1 MSLFALIRRTVC
13 INGDEL
19 TDLKEP
25 EVPDTEALQM
35 TRAMTAKRAE
45 AAKRTLYAKI
55 DRICLA
61 TFPLLFLTFNCCY
74 WLAYTRD

>member
-45 AAKRTLYAKI
+45 AAMLV
-55 DRICLA
+55 RISYCFSVSL
-61 TFPLLFLTFNCCY
+61 TFFPIRPLLD
-74 WLAYTRD
+74 LAIFVTL